1 MKKIPASAVTLA
13 LSASAAAAQ
22 QGGSLQCGG
31 TEPFWSL
38 TITRTAMWLTTPPDD
53 TRVNL
58 VLVKP
63 RGALARPLDLVR
75 IYQTRRADG
84 KGTATLVVTRNENSC
99 SDGMSEKPYAYDAVY
114 FDAEQVFHGCWSAR

>member
-1 MKKIPASAVTLA
+1 MKNIPAAAVTFA

-31 TEPFWSL
+31 TEPFWGL
-38 TITRTAMWLTTPPDD
+38 TITRDAMWLTTPPDD
-53 TRVNL
+53 KRINL

-84 KGTATLVVTRNENSC
+84 KGIATLVMTRNENSC
-99 SDGMSEKPYAYDAVY
+99 SDGMSEKRHA
-114 FDAEQVFHGCWSAR
+114 